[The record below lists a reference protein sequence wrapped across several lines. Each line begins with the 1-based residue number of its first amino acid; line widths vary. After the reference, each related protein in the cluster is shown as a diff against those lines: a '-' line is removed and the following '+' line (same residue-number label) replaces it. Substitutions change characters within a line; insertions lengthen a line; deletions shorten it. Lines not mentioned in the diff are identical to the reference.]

1 MSATTCPGCTGVMKP
16 LQAGAV
22 ELDRCTFCKGLWF
35 DAGELEKVL
44 GKKLSGALGGEI
56 RARMCPHCKVNLHAV
71 TLGEVQVDVCT
82 TCRGVFLDSGELK
95 ALNGGQ
101 DVRVRTD
108 AQLQDDVMAW
118 LNRLGA

>member
-1 MSATTCPGCTGVMKP
+1 MKP

-44 GKKLSGALGGEI
+44 GKKLAGMLGGEL
-56 RARMCPHCKVNLHAV
+56 RARQCPHCKVNLYAV
-71 TLGEVQVDVCT
+71 TLGDVQVDVCT

-108 AQLQDDVMAW
+108 AQVQDDVMAW

>member
-22 ELDRCTFCKGLWF
+22 ELDRCAFCKGLWF

-56 RARMCPHCKVNLHAV
+56 RARMCPHCEVNLHAV